1 MVSWGRK
8 VPKMREKPMRK
19 TVALTVCML
28 LLAALLCSILILSLD
43 NEAGSHEESNR
54 DRAFIIWGTLDYTN
68 ETFMGGE
75 HELDASRDVC
85 EISYSQVF
93 GTQHFGY
100 CKNFWG
106 KDTKPDQVYGNISY
120 CEENYDFS
128 AVFYKGHSIGG
139 YCDVEG
145 CEFGEHWTLYAA
157 EGYGKEY
164 IMDYLVY
171 NRMSAGSHD
180 FVFLW
185 TCGYGTEDL
194 TGDIDE
200 NGHSVG
206 MMTSWMN
213 TPDLE
218 ADGYASPDG
227 SNHCFIGF
235 DVYSIFFINKTGYG
249 GFDYGDFV
257 SLFFQYALIDGWTVN
272 DALDAATEETHWQSS
287 FGDCQLYTGYIMLD
301 PYDQGET
308 VTCYM
313 RVWGD
318 GNQKLQGGMDK

>member
-1 MVSWGRK
+1 MK
-8 VPKMREKPMRK
+8 K
-19 TVALTVCML
+19 TVALTVCIL
-28 LLAALLCSILILSLD
+28 LLVVLVFSILILALD
-43 NEAGSHEESNR
+43 DETGSHEGQKGDS
-54 DRAFIIWGTLDYTN
+54 AFIIWGTRDYAN

-75 HELDASRDVC
+75 PELNASRDVC
-85 EISYSQVF
+85 EAIYSQF
-93 GTQHFGY
+93 FDTQRFGY

-106 KDTKPDQVYGNISY
+106 KDTEPDQVYGNVSY
-120 CEENYDFS
+120 CEENYDFT
-128 AVFYKGHSIGG
+128 AVFYKGHSIGA

-157 EGYGKEY
+157 EGYENEY
-164 IMDYLVY
+164 IMDYLIH
-171 NRMSAGSHD
+171 NRTSSGSHD

-185 TCGYGTEDL
+185 TCGYGSEDMK
-194 TGDIDE
+194 GSIDE
-200 NGHSVG
+200 KGHSVG
-206 MMTSWMN
+206 MMASWMD
-213 TPDLE
+213 TTTLE

-249 GFDYGDFV
+249 GFDYGDFA
-257 SLFFQYALIDGWTVN
+257 SLFFQYLLIDGWTVN
-272 DALDAATEETHWQSS
+272 DALDAAAEETHWQSS

-301 PYDQGET
+301 PYDLGET

-318 GNQKLQGGMDK
+318 GNQKLQGERDK